1 MMKKKITAKIDKVIK
16 PKKQKKEAEIE
27 VPLDVEKTEEI
38 DLSKVTEE
46 IKVEPQDEQG
56 KPPLETVSQ
65 SFPQKVDPETFEFPL
80 NTRFT
85 MFGEVFV
92 VKKVFKADNTDFREI
107 VAKDTEVL
115 ELRTLRKD
123 AAAAKDF
130 MIVG

>member
-16 PKKQKKEAEIE
+16 PNKQKKETEIE

-46 IKVEPQDEQG
+46 IKVEPQ
-56 KPPLETVSQ
+56 PSLETISQ

>member
-16 PKKQKKEAEIE
+16 PKKQKKETEIE

-46 IKVEPQDEQG
+46 IKVEPQ
-56 KPPLETVSQ
+56 PSLETISQ

>member
-1 MMKKKITAKIDKVIK
+1 MKKKITAKIDKVIK
-16 PKKQKKEAEIE
+16 PKKQKKETEIE

-46 IKVEPQDEQG
+46 IKVEPQ
-56 KPPLETVSQ
+56 PSLETISQ